1 MEAFGRSVTC
11 LFLFCF
17 AFVVKVVAIYSTI
30 WRLSLIIGIPVVAI
44 FFVAMAACA
53 CIVVRRRKQQPL
65 GTATR
70 VETPDA
76 EGGYEMNGK
85 DVGDFKLGSGRPAED
100 QHGIV
105 PGPL

>member
-1 MEAFGRSVTC
+1 MAVITYHRHSCGRDFLCGHGGVCVYRGAPAEAE
-11 LFLFCF
+11 
-17 AFVVKVVAIYSTI
+17 
-30 WRLSLIIGIPVVAI
+30 
-44 FFVAMAACA
+44 
-53 CIVVRRRKQQPL
+53 QPL

-76 EGGYEMNGK
+76 ERGYEMNGK
-85 DVGDFKLGSGRPAED
+85 DVGGFKLGSGCPAED

>member
-1 MEAFGRSVTC
+1 M
-11 LFLFCF
+11 
-17 AFVVKVVAIYSTI
+17 
-30 WRLSLIIGIPVVAI
+30 VAI

-53 CIVVRRRKQQPL
+53 CIMVRRRKQQPL

-76 EGGYEMNGK
+76 ERGYEMNGK
-85 DVGDFKLGSGRPAED
+85 DVGGFKLGSGCPAED

-105 PGPL
+105 AGSL

>member
-1 MEAFGRSVTC
+1 M
-11 LFLFCF
+11 
-17 AFVVKVVAIYSTI
+17 
-30 WRLSLIIGIPVVAI
+30 VAI

-53 CIVVRRRKQQPL
+53 CIMVRRRKQQPL

-70 VETPDA
+70 GETPDA
-76 EGGYEMNGK
+76 ERGYEMTGK